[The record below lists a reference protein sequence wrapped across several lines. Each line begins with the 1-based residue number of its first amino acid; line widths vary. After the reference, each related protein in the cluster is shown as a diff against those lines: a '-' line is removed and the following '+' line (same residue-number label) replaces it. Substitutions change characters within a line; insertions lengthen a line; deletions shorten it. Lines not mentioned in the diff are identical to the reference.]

1 LTSDSSQL
9 KQQAAKSLKWA
20 LIGDLLPK
28 IMQPVVTI
36 VLARILVPEDFGII
50 GIATLVIGLVRMIE
64 SMGLNQALI
73 QTDEDIEEA
82 ADVVFWSNLS
92 LSIILF
98 IVLYYSAP
106 LISRFFDE
114 PRSTAVI
121 QVMGIQL
128 LISAFDDVQEALLQR
143 DFQFRE
149 LVGRRLVPVSISA
162 VISIAMA
169 LAGYGYW
176 SLVVGTLIGTALG
189 VVFLWRVSQWRPRF
203 RYDLSVARLLIGFG
217 GLVTLESLQGWALNY
232 GDNLAAGYFLG
243 VEALGF
249 YTMAFTIA
257 VVMLGF
263 LILPVSRVAYSAF
276 SRLKDQ
282 TEELGRAFVDMTQYL
297 AVIVIPASLG
307 VFLCA
312 ELIVEI
318 ILDDSWIAAIPAIQ
332 ILAIMPGLSWI
343 IALYPSLYRAIGRP
357 DVMPKFH
364 IATLLYIIPA
374 YIIGGQFG
382 LEGFSLARASVGFV
396 FYVPH
401 IWLSIKLLDLPKA
414 YFWDCIRTPLFA
426 GLFMSG
432 LVYWVL
438 SIKSLVVPGWVH
450 LAGVSLLG
458 MITYCLAVWLL
469 DKSLFARMVNLARK
483 MI

>member
-1 LTSDSSQL
+1 MTSDSSQL

-357 DVMPKFH
+357 DVMPKYH
-364 IATLLYIIPA
+364 IATLL
-374 YIIGGQFG
+374 
-382 LEGFSLARASVGFV
+382 
-396 FYVPH
+396 
-401 IWLSIKLLDLPKA
+401 
-414 YFWDCIRTPLFA
+414 
-426 GLFMSG
+426 
-432 LVYWVL
+432 
-438 SIKSLVVPGWVH
+438 
-450 LAGVSLLG
+450 
-458 MITYCLAVWLL
+458 
-469 DKSLFARMVNLARK
+469 
-483 MI
+483 